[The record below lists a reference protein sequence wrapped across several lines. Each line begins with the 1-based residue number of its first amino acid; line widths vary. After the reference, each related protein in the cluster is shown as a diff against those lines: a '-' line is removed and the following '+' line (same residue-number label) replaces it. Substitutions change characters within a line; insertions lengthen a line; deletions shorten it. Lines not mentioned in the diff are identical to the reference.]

1 MFSSNFG
8 LLRRSQ
14 RGPALKES
22 WTSMTS
28 SAERSMEI
36 GVLDMAFS
44 PPGFKIG
51 EECLPSQ
58 QPIVAGLAGGA
69 QTCFGTASGRI
80 GPSTGWDAA
89 FQPCDGIRQACHRT
103 MQACGGRERP
113 CIITYQACAG
123 PWQAWHEPAQARA
136 GRGKLVTRPRKLAT
150 GLRKLDRGAASLECL
165 GARLAGQA
173 SSLDSEPPSLARPGT
188 S

>member
-89 FQPCDGIRQACHRT
+89 FQPWDASCQA
-103 MQACGGRERP
+103 
-113 CIITYQACAG
+113 Y
-123 PWQAWHEPAQARA
+123 RA
-136 GRGKLVTRPRKLAT
+136 GTKLAAASAKLVTGRCKLAADGN
-150 GLRKLDRGAASLECL
+150 GLASSRTKLARVHGKLGTSRLKLGQAAASL
-165 GARLAGQA
+165 
-173 SSLDSEPPSLARPGT
+173 
-188 S
+188 